1 MAHHDREIWFRRVW
15 LWGSTAVHWKG
26 AVVILV
32 TCLVGGAAFW
42 IGDAT
47 GAPLLGVLGFIC
59 ALAWGF
65 VMAER
70 HMDRPL

>member
-15 LWGSTAVHWKG
+15 LWSSTAVHWKG
-26 AVVILV
+26 AAVILT
-32 TCLVGGAAFW
+32 TCLAGGAAFW
-42 IGDAT
+42 IGDAA
-47 GAPLLGVLGFIC
+47 GAPWVGVLGLIC